1 LPADAAIDKVGHPT
15 DVRACRWA
23 GFAPQVTYEGAGHFL
38 AVADFNGDGHIDVV
52 ATAWGGIYNGTASVY
67 LNQGNGTFVPPT
79 TYNTDMEAE
88 GVAAADFSG
97 DGKPDFAVG
106 NDVHDL
112 DVFLN
117 QGDGTFGPFVQHR
130 VPGYSGVM
138 VASDF
143 NRDGH
148 PDLAATQSSSIAI
161 FLGDGQGSFSP
172 PTTYA
177 SGGNVDSITV
187 SDLNGDGYPDI
198 VVSNAD
204 FTGLCPEALCL
215 PTGLGAGTANVFIN
229 QGDGTFAPQA
239 SYAAGNGTGS
249 VAVGD
254 FNSDGAPDIAAVN
267 GVDNTL
273 SVFFNQGDGT
283 FAPQVTYSNTIDGF
297 VPVTPFLDPGGEV
310 VAADFDG
317 DGRDDVVVVQC
328 SSQGRNGMLI
338 FRAGNGDGTFRVPV
352 TYPIVDY
359 PGVPVVADFNG
370 DGFPDVAVTISY
382 DKMGVFLSDCE

>member
-1 LPADAAIDKVGHPT
+1 LGGT
-15 DVRACRWA
+15 GVRACRWA
-23 GFAPQVTYEGAGHFL
+23 GFAPQVTYAGAGHFL
-38 AVADFNGDGHIDVV
+38 AVADFNSDGHIDVV
-52 ATAWGGIYNGTASVY
+52 ATAWGGVENGTASVY
-67 LNQGNGTFVPPT
+67 LNQGNGTFGPPT

-97 DGKPDFAVG
+97 DGKPDFAVV
-106 NDVHDL
+106 NDVDEL

-117 QGDGTFGPFVQHR
+117 QGDGTFGPFVRH
-130 VPGYSGVM
+130 VLSEHSVVM

-161 FLGDGQGSFSP
+161 FLGDGHGSFSP
-172 PTTYA
+172 STTYA
-177 SGGNVDSITV
+177 SGANVDSIAV

-204 FTGLCPEALCL
+204 FTGLCPEAACL

-239 SYAAGNGTGS
+239 SYAAGTGTVS

-267 GVDNTL
+267 SVDNTL
-273 SVFFNQGDGT
+273 SVFFNQGDGA
-283 FAPQVTYSNTIDGF
+283 FAPQVTYLNTIDGF
-297 VPVTPFLDPGGEV
+297 VSETAGGPCANV

-317 DGRDDVVVVQC
+317 DGHDDVAVVC
-328 SSQGRNGMLI
+328 SSQGQNGMLI
-338 FRAGNGDGTFRVPV
+338 VRTGNGDGTFRAPV
-352 TYPIVDY
+352 TYPIVGD
-359 PGVPVVADFNG
+359 PGAPMVADFNG

-382 DKMGVFLSDCE
+382 DKMGVFLSDCK